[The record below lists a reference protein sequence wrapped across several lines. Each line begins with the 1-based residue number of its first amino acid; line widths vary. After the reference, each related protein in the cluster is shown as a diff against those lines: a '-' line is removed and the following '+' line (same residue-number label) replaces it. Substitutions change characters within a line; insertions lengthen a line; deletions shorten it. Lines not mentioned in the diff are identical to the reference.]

1 MIQQILLNKK
11 GWKLYQAEISNAAAI
26 TISGNGLIDEVRLY
40 PANAQMSSFTYEP
53 LIGMTS
59 KCDVNN
65 RIEYY
70 EYDSFGRLKM
80 IRDFDGNI
88 IKSFD
93 YQYQANQ

>member
-1 MIQQILLNKK
+1 MTKK
-11 GWKLYQAEISNAAAI
+11 GWKLYQAEISNSSTI

-40 PANAQMSSFTYEP
+40 PAKAQMSTFTYEP

-59 KCDVNN
+59 KCDANN

-70 EYDSFGRLKM
+70 EYDSFGRLKL

-88 IKSFD
+88 IKSFN
-93 YQYQANQ
+93 YQYQTPQ